1 MTWLSLNRRLPA
13 ILGAMVLA
21 GANASHASVIA
32 DTSTLPLLGFP
43 YVSATGVG
51 CFPTAGVC
59 VSGGAFTLSSPVS
72 SIFDPQGQDIISAI
86 TYAAT
91 LTNLS
96 NVPIG
101 PVQLS
106 GTFEQQVLGRTF
118 ATETGSW
125 ATTIIALTLS
135 GPVLGH
141 TLTLTQ
147 DPAQQ
152 SNGNTSIAPVGGGR
166 FIVDSFFDVFFELT
180 LDSVPPLQTK
190 GGPIHVNA
198 VPLPGAL
205 PLFATGLGALGL
217 LGWRRK
223 RKATALAA

>member
-1 MTWLSLNRRLPA
+1 M
-13 ILGAMVLA
+13 
-21 GANASHASVIA
+21 
-32 DTSTLPLLGFP
+32 
-43 YVSATGVG
+43 
-51 CFPTAGVC
+51 
-59 VSGGAFTLSSPVS
+59 
-72 SIFDPQGQDIISAI
+72 
-86 TYAAT
+86 
-91 LTNLS
+91 
-96 NVPIG
+96 
-101 PVQLS
+101 
-106 GTFEQQVLGRTF
+106 LGRTF

-180 LDSVPPLQTK
+180 IELGTAPCKRRGVR
-190 GGPIHVNA
+190 IHVNA

-205 PLFATGLGALGL
+205 PLFATGLGMLGL
-217 LGWRRK
+217 LGWRK
-223 RKATALAA
+223 KAKA

>member
-1 MTWLSLNRRLPA
+1 MTWLGLNRRLA
-13 ILGAMVLA
+13 AVLGAMVLA
-21 GANASHASVIA
+21 GANASHASVIT
-32 DTSTLPLLGFP
+32 DTATLPLLGVP
-43 YVSATGVG
+43 YVASNPVG
-51 CFPTAGVC
+51 CFATAGVC
-59 VSGGAFTLSSPVS
+59 VSGGAFTLGLPVS
-72 SIFDPQGQDIISAI
+72 SSFSGIGQDIISSI

-205 PLFATGLGALGL
+205 PLFATGLGMLGL
-217 LGWRRK
+217 LGWRK
-223 RKATALAA
+223 KAKA

>member
-1 MTWLSLNRRLPA
+1 MTWLGLNRRLPA

-21 GANASHASVIA
+21 GANASHASVIT
-32 DTSTLPLLGFP
+32 DTATLPLLGVP
-43 YVSATGVG
+43 YVASNPVG

-59 VSGGAFTLSSPVS
+59 VSGGAFTLGLPVS
-72 SIFDPQGQDIISAI
+72 SSFSGIGQDIISSI

-96 NVPIG
+96 NVSIG

-180 LDSVPPLQTK
+180 LNSIPPLQTK

-205 PLFATGLGALGL
+205 PLFATGLGVLGL
-217 LGWRRK
+217 LSWRRK
-223 RKATALAA
+223 RRQAAAA